1 MRAQRTCWI
10 GGCVRRGFTLIELL
24 VVIAIIAV
32 LLAILIPS
40 IRAAREHARR
50 AYCLNNLKQLTMAW
64 IAYADE
70 NGGRLVCGTLFSES
84 GMTSNKRDLVAWL
97 PIEFG
102 LAKTRSDLVAM
113 RFKGG
118 LWPYIGNV
126 DFYRCPSSPPR
137 HWNTYATVSSAN
149 QTGGNRAE
157 GTYDD
162 SMYPGHHLELT
173 VPGRRVGQ
181 TVLHLTRITDIRR
194 PGPGSRAVFVDVGH
208 VPCWGWFR
216 AEYLDR
222 LWYHRSPPPIHHS
235 EGVTLSMA
243 DGHAEYWKWK
253 GRETVKMPREPYPLG
268 KDRFSEKLVTKT
280 YEPQTED
287 GIYDLERIQRATWGR
302 LGHRDASGQ

>member
-1 MRAQRTCWI
+1 MRAQRKCRIERI
-10 GGCVRRGFTLIELL
+10 GGAFTLIELL

-70 NGGRLVCGTLFSES
+70 NGGELVCGTLMSGSGYVSNNRRLVGWLSSEF
-84 GMTSNKRDLVAWL
+84 R
-97 PIEFG
+97 
-102 LAKTRSDLVAM
+102 LAETRSDLVNM

-137 HWNTYATVSSAN
+137 HWSTYATVSAAN
-149 QTGGNRAE
+149 QVGGNRPE
-157 GTYDD
+157 GTFVESLYLERH
-162 SMYPGHHLELT
+162 SELT

-194 PGPGSRAVFVDVGH
+194 PGPGSRAIFVDLGH
-208 VPCWGWFR
+208 LPYWGRFR
-216 AEYLDR
+216 VEYLDR
-222 LWYHRSPPPIHHS
+222 VWHWTSPPPIRHND
-235 EGVTLSMA
+235 GMTLSMA

-253 GRETVKMPREPYPLG
+253 GRETVEIPRVPEPMG
-268 KDRFSEKLVTKT
+268 TDRFSQKLAGD
-280 YEPQTED
+280 YEPQTEE
-287 GIYDLERIQRATWGR
+287 GLYDLERIQRATWGR